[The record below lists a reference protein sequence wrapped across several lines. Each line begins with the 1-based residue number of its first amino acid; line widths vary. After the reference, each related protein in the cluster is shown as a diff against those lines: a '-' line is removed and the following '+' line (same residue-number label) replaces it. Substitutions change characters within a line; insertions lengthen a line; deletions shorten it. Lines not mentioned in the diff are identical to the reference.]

1 MKKIILFTGMVILIC
16 LCGSSQ
22 TAGDTIFF
30 DKEWNQ
36 SVKKEASYFR
46 IVSIDTSRILF
57 LVRDYYLN
65 GQLQMEGA
73 YRSINPDM
81 RIGEFSFWHQNGIKH
96 ISCHFKDG
104 LLNGHYEE
112 WHENGTLKKD
122 KNYVDGR
129 LDGTTKD
136 WNDQG
141 VLTKS
146 IQYKDGAKHGQFI
159 TYYSNGQ
166 PTRRD
171 VYKNDKI
178 VRGKCFTMQGKDTA
192 YFEYFIM
199 PEFQGGLTGFR
210 KFILEKLNYPENARQ
225 NDEEGSVHVRFTVG
239 MDGLIKGIKLIKED
253 KEYFNEEVI
262 QAVASSPKWN
272 PGKRDGKNVD
282 VTITIPIRFRLK

>member
-112 WHENGTLKKD
+112 WHENGTLKAD
-122 KNYVDGR
+122 KNYMEGK

-146 IQYKDGAKHGQFI
+146 IQYKDR
-159 TYYSNGQ
+159 SC
-166 PTRRD
+166 R
-171 VYKNDKI
+171 
-178 VRGKCFTMQGKDTA
+178 
-192 YFEYFIM
+192 
-199 PEFQGGLTGFR
+199 
-210 KFILEKLNYPENARQ
+210 
-225 NDEEGSVHVRFTVG
+225 
-239 MDGLIKGIKLIKED
+239 
-253 KEYFNEEVI
+253 
-262 QAVASSPKWN
+262 
-272 PGKRDGKNVD
+272 
-282 VTITIPIRFRLK
+282 